1 MEGVSGSGKT
11 ALAVQ
16 IAKESSFPFVKVISP
31 ENMIGY
37 HESAKCQM
45 IKKVTIIL
53 LPFLILSLS
62 LSLSLQ
68 VFEDAYKSPISC
80 IVIDDIESLL
90 GKWLLFTA
98 HQLSSCV

>member
-62 LSLSLQ
+62 LQ

>member
-53 LPFLILSLS
+53 LLFSFSLF
-62 LSLSLQ
+62 LQ

-90 GKWLLFTA
+90 GKWFLFTA